1 MTHDIGLRD
10 RSIRTLAWLGDGE
23 FEREVRL
30 RLVRRG
36 DYSTDRLDKLRA
48 KIVNATAQSELLAE
62 LREHLDEQEQG
73 VVRRAR
79 NAAPRSSGRGSGG
92 VKEYRAATGLE
103 ALVAWW
109 LLGGLDSRFI
119 ELVVPAIE
127 ARIDALLAE
136 ER

>member
-1 MTHDIGLRD
+1 MTQDLALRD
-10 RSIRTLAWLGDGE
+10 RSIRTLAWLGDCE

-48 KIVNATAQSELLAE
+48 RIVNAAAQSELLAE
-62 LREHLDEQEQG
+62 LLERLDEQERA

-79 NAAPRSSGRGSGG
+79 NAAPRGVGRGSAG
-92 VKEYRAATGLE
+92 VREYRAATALE
-103 ALVAWW
+103 ALIAWW
-109 LLGGLDSRFI
+109 LLGGLQGRFV

-136 ER
+136 GT

>member
-1 MTHDIGLRD
+1 MTGDQALRD

-36 DYSTDRLDKLRA
+36 DFSTDRLDKLRA
-48 KIVNATAQSELLAE
+48 RIVNAGAQAELLAG
-62 LREHLDEQEQG
+62 LLDALDEREQG

-79 NAAPRSSGRGSGG
+79 NAAPRGTGRGSAG
-92 VKEYRAATGLE
+92 VREYRAATALE
-103 ALVAWW
+103 ALIAWW
-109 LLGGLDSRFI
+109 LLGGLRDRFDV
-119 ELVVPAIE
+119 LVVPAIE

-136 ER
+136 R

>member
-1 MTHDIGLRD
+1 MTHDISLRD

-48 KIVNATAQSELLAE
+48 KIVNARAQAELLAE
-62 LREHLDEQEQG
+62 LGERLDEKEQA

-79 NAAPRSSGRGSGG
+79 NAAPRGSGRGSGG
-92 VKEYRAATGLE
+92 VREYRAATGLE